1 MNVVSDAVMCVQAR
15 RDPENGSQDLISYS
29 WMSVGIGGIL
39 GSVLGGV
46 MTTYYHPRISFLLYS
61 TMGLVVAVIGSYL
74 DDSEEQSD
82 ESETFCQK
90 FACNL
95 G

>member
-1 MNVVSDAVMCVQAR
+1 
-15 RDPENGSQDLISYS
+15 
-29 WMSVGIGGIL
+29 MSVGIGGIL

-74 DDSEEQSD
+74 DDSEE
-82 ESETFCQK
+82 
-90 FACNL
+90 
-95 G
+95 